1 MPIVTYYE
9 APAPKEE
16 PRTQKQTMILVNAQT
31 NTFDFVINP
40 KAHEVPDGLTVD
52 DRRELARIGFGNDA
66 LAAKAK
72 QVYAAG
78 GRIKDIKTKC
88 GVSLSYAKKLHM
100 AFGRAKKGSKFKK
113 QY

>member
-1 MPIVTYYE
+1 MPIITYYE
-9 APAPKEE
+9 KQAPKEE

-40 KAHEVPDGLTVD
+40 KAHEVPDALTVD
-52 DRRELARIGFGNDA
+52 DRRELVRIGFGNED

-78 GRIKDIKTKC
+78 GRIKDIKNKC
-88 GVSLSYAKKLHM
+88 SVSLSYAKKLHM

-113 QY
+113 QH